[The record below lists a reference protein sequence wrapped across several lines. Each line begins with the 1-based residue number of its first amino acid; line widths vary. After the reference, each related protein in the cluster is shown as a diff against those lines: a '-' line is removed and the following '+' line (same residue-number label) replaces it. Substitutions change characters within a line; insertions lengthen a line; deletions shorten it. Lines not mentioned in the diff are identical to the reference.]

1 MVSGEALESGSHV
14 LSVPNAKRRA
24 ESILG
29 ILGILSGRPTHTVD
43 IPRAHLSTLRP
54 SWWNSSI
61 AERNDD
67 SAATPG
73 GKGAQRPGETRHRA
87 ENFEARA
94 GRHSLA
100 LATCAI
106 GFDR

>member
-29 ILGILSGRPTHTVD
+29 ILGILSGRPTHTVE
-43 IPRAHLSTLRP
+43 IPRPHLSTLHTL
-54 SWWNSSI
+54 WWNSSI

-67 SAATPG
+67 SAATRVEKAPD
-73 GKGAQRPGETRHRA
+73 
-87 ENFEARA
+87 ARA
-94 GRHSLA
+94 RRDIAPKISRPAPAAA
-100 LATCAI
+100 LLRLQRA
-106 GFDR
+106 R